1 MARHSGGG
9 AGVLVAGR
17 HQNGVG
23 VGRGARGARRH
34 FGGGMV
40 QEKSLSVVEELKKS
54 RP

>member
-34 FGGGMV
+34 FGGAWSRRSPSV
-40 QEKSLSVVEELKKS
+40 WLKS
-54 RP
+54 